1 MLHILPGKEKPAES
15 AETTVENQPGMS
27 IFQKK
32 RETDRKTQAGKATHS
47 WNTLFMGAN
56 VVAETLAEKLQIKK
70 ADFLEGDELN
80 RYLFVILTR
89 VPRFVPKKKE

>member
-15 AETTVENQPGMS
+15 SSVENQPGMS

-32 RETDRKTQAGKATHS
+32 READRKDQASKSTHS

-56 VVAETLAEKLQIKK
+56 VVAETLAEKLQMKK
-70 ADFLEGDELN
+70 SDFLEGDELN
-80 RYLFVILTR
+80 R
-89 VPRFVPKKKE
+89 